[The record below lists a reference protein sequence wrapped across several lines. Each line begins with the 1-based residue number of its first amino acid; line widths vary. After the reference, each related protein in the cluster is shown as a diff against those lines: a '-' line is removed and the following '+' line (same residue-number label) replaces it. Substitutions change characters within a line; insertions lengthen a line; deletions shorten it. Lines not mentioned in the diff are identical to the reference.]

1 MPDTTSS
8 YGTHRRPLIRF
19 AGALM
24 MFLAS
29 ILLATSVGTAQDSED
44 FDCADFSTQAEA
56 QRVYD
61 ANNPAEDP
69 FNLDADDDGRP
80 CESLDSDP
88 NVTPSPT
95 EDDDSSVSGS
105 QYENDDQQDVQ
116 TPQTGG
122 LDLLLIAAGLLSVL
136 GVMGIGFSYRRR

>member
-1 MPDTTSS
+1 MV
-8 YGTHRRPLIRF
+8 
-19 AGALM
+19 
-24 MFLAS
+24 FLAS
-29 ILLATSVGTAQDSED
+29 ILLATSVGTAQDSGD

-69 FNLDADDDGRP
+69 FNLDADGDGTA
-80 CESLDSDP
+80 CESLDSGGP
-88 NVTPSPT
+88 QVTPSPP

-105 QYENDDQQDVQ
+105 QYEDEDQQAVA

-122 LDLLLIAAGLLSVL
+122 PDLPLIAAGLLFVL
-136 GVMGIGFSYRRR
+136 GTVGFSLSYRKE

>member
-1 MPDTTSS
+1 MV
-8 YGTHRRPLIRF
+8 
-19 AGALM
+19 
-24 MFLAS
+24 FLAS
-29 ILLATSVGTAQDSED
+29 ILLATSVGTAQDSGD

-69 FNLDADDDGRP
+69 FNLDADGDGTA
-80 CESLDSDP
+80 CESLDSGGP
-88 NVTPSPT
+88 QVTPSPP

-105 QYENDDQQDVQ
+105 QYEDEDQQAVA

-122 LDLLLIAAGLLSVL
+122 PYLPLIAAGLLFVL
-136 GVMGIGFSYRRR
+136 GTVGFSLSYRKE